1 MVEGKKKPT
10 EFETQYDQLH
20 TSTPSFKVILS
31 KFGKLTNY
39 YEQNM
44 HRLDFYEN
52 IQERYAFLIKG
63 ELCDVFFHY
72 KDTYDQLNIF
82 DQLDH
87 SDFVNLLPVA
97 SGDENKD
104 QIGMLD
110 FELELRVDYS
120 VLDLND
126 LILKVFVPKLKEL
139 RKRELEENK
148 GYSILLMIY
157 APTKPKKQWK
167 RFGKY
172 EATFGKGGGPR

>member
-52 IQERYAFLIKG
+52 IQERYAFLIKD

-72 KDTYDQLNIF
+72 KDIRDQLNIF

-87 SDFVNLLPVA
+87 SDFISLLPVT

-110 FELELRVDYS
+110 FELELKIDDS
-120 VLDLND
+120 VLNLND
-126 LILKVFVPKLKEL
+126 LVILDK
-139 RKRELEENK
+139 
-148 GYSILLMIY
+148 
-157 APTKPKKQWK
+157 
-167 RFGKY
+167 
-172 EATFGKGGGPR
+172 